1 MFSFFD
7 MIAGWLDTLDNVIAT
22 VIDNLLLLIMLLM
35 QLVTTPIALAA
46 YMPSVIGVAI
56 FATLLI
62 FVIKFF
68 LGR

>member
-7 MIAGWLDTLDNVIAT
+7 MIAGWLDTLGNVIAT
-22 VIDNLLLLIMLLM
+22 VIDNLLLSIMLLM